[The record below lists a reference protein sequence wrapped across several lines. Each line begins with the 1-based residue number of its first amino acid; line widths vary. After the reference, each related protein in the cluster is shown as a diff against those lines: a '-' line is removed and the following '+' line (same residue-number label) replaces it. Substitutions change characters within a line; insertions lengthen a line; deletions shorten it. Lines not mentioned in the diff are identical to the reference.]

1 MNGTELFSWL
11 SLLFL
16 FGLMA
21 GWYVTQGRHLVQQYS
36 SRKWPSIEA
45 VIQRGAIG
53 PVNMGKGAVNGCF
66 LGYSFQA
73 AETRYAGFFVIFCDH
88 DKSAQLQKEL
98 PGATLQVR
106 YKRSDPNVSYL
117 ADRQDPRFGWQG
129 ASQNPEYLN
138 QAPPFDL
145 KDAVRSN
152 PRLY

>member
-1 MNGTELFSWL
+1 MSGNELFSWL
-11 SLLFL
+11 LLFFS

-21 GWYVTQGRHLVQQYS
+21 WWYVTQGRHLVQQYS

-53 PVNMGKGAVNGCF
+53 PVKMGKGAVNGCF

-73 AETRYAGFFVIFCDH
+73 AETRYAGFFVIFCDQ
-88 DKSAQLQKEL
+88 DKSRQLQKEL
-98 PGATLQVR
+98 PGSTVQVR
-106 YKRSDPNVSYL
+106 YKQSDPNISYL

-138 QAPPFDL
+138 QAPAFDL
-145 KDAVRSN
+145 EDAVRK
-152 PRLY
+152 

>member
-1 MNGTELFSWL
+1 MSGSELFSWL
-11 SLLFL
+11 SLFFL

-21 GWYVTQGRHLVQQYS
+21 WWYVIQGRHLVQQYS
-36 SRKWPSIEA
+36 SRKWPSMEG

-53 PVNMGKGAVNGCF
+53 PVKMGKGSVNGCF
-66 LGYSFQA
+66 LGYSFQV

-88 DKSAQLQKEL
+88 DKSAQLQKGL

-106 YKRSDPNVSYL
+106 YKLSDPNVSYL

-138 QAPPFDL
+138 QAPAFDL
-145 KDAVRSN
+145 EDALRK
-152 PRLY
+152 